1 MDRRPAT
8 WDRDIDTSQP
18 DNVATVI
25 KWNDQNLALAS
36 EYERNVGKLIEEKS
50 LKVEELKNNQQASP
64 IDIQR
69 LREEIESLKSLFDN
83 YNLGM
88 NYFRRARGGRSGLR
102 E

>member
-1 MDRRPAT
+1 MAT
-8 WDRDIDTSQP
+8 EPSQ
-18 DNVATVI
+18 
-25 KWNDQNLALAS
+25 LAS

-50 LKVEELKNNQQASP
+50 LKLEQLKNNQEISLT
-64 IDIQR
+64 DIQR
-69 LREEIESLKSLFDN
+69 LREEIESLQSLFDN

>member
-1 MDRRPAT
+1 MAT
-8 WDRDIDTSQP
+8 EHSQ
-18 DNVATVI
+18 
-25 KWNDQNLALAS
+25 LAS

-50 LKVEELKNNQQASP
+50 LKLEQLKNSQEISLT
-64 IDIQR
+64 DIQK
-69 LREEIESLKSLFDN
+69 LQEEIESLQSLFDN

>member
-1 MDRRPAT
+1 
-8 WDRDIDTSQP
+8 
-18 DNVATVI
+18 
-25 KWNDQNLALAS
+25 LAS
-36 EYERNVGKLIEEKS
+36 EYERNVGKLIEEKT
-50 LKVEELKNNQQASP
+50 LKVEELKNNHQASP
-64 IDIQR
+64 IDIQK

>member
-1 MDRRPAT
+1 MAT
-8 WDRDIDTSQP
+8 EHSQ
-18 DNVATVI
+18 
-25 KWNDQNLALAS
+25 LAS

-50 LKVEELKNNQQASP
+50 LKLEQLKNNQEISLT
-64 IDIQR
+64 DIQR
-69 LREEIESLKSLFDN
+69 LQEEIESLQSLFDN

>member
-1 MDRRPAT
+1 M
-8 WDRDIDTSQP
+8 
-18 DNVATVI
+18 
-25 KWNDQNLALAS
+25 AS

-50 LKVEELKNNQQASP
+50 LKLEQLKNNQEISLT
-64 IDIQR
+64 DIQR
-69 LREEIESLKSLFDN
+69 LQEEIESLQSLFDN

>member
-1 MDRRPAT
+1 MAT
-8 WDRDIDTSQP
+8 EPSQ
-18 DNVATVI
+18 
-25 KWNDQNLALAS
+25 LAS

-50 LKVEELKNNQQASP
+50 LNLEQLKNNQEISLT
-64 IDIQR
+64 DIQK
-69 LREEIESLKSLFDN
+69 LQEEIESLQSLFDN

>member
-1 MDRRPAT
+1 MAT
-8 WDRDIDTSQP
+8 EPSQ
-18 DNVATVI
+18 
-25 KWNDQNLALAS
+25 LAS

-50 LKVEELKNNQQASP
+50 LKLEQLKNNQEISLT
-64 IDIQR
+64 DIQR
-69 LREEIESLKSLFDN
+69 LQEEIESLQSLFDN

>member
-1 MDRRPAT
+1 
-8 WDRDIDTSQP
+8 
-18 DNVATVI
+18 
-25 KWNDQNLALAS
+25 LAS

-50 LKVEELKNNQQASP
+50 LKVEELKNNHQASP

>member
-1 MDRRPAT
+1 
-8 WDRDIDTSQP
+8 
-18 DNVATVI
+18 
-25 KWNDQNLALAS
+25 LAS
-36 EYERNVGKLIEEKS
+36 EYERNVGKLIEEKT
-50 LKVEELKNNQQASP
+50 LKVEELKNNHQASP

>member
-1 MDRRPAT
+1 
-8 WDRDIDTSQP
+8 
-18 DNVATVI
+18 
-25 KWNDQNLALAS
+25 LAS
-36 EYERNVGKLIEEKS
+36 EYERNVGKLIEEKT
-50 LKVEELKNNQQASP
+50 LKVEELKNNNQASP
-64 IDIQR
+64 IDVQR

>member
-1 MDRRPAT
+1 MAT
-8 WDRDIDTSQP
+8 GPSQ
-18 DNVATVI
+18 
-25 KWNDQNLALAS
+25 LAS

-50 LKVEELKNNQQASP
+50 LKLEQLKNNQDTSLT
-64 IDIQR
+64 DIQR
-69 LREEIESLKSLFDN
+69 LQEEIESLQSLFDN

>member
-1 MDRRPAT
+1 MAT
-8 WDRDIDTSQP
+8 EPSQ
-18 DNVATVI
+18 
-25 KWNDQNLALAS
+25 LAS

-50 LKVEELKNNQQASP
+50 LKLEQLKNNQEISLTE
-64 IDIQR
+64 IQR
-69 LREEIESLKSLFDN
+69 LQEEIESLQSLFDN

>member
-1 MDRRPAT
+1 MAT
-8 WDRDIDTSQP
+8 EPSQ
-18 DNVATVI
+18 
-25 KWNDQNLALAS
+25 LAS

-50 LKVEELKNNQQASP
+50 LKLEQLKNNQEISP
-64 IDIQR
+64 TDIQK
-69 LREEIESLKSLFDN
+69 LQEEIESLQSLFDN

>member
-1 MDRRPAT
+1 MAT
-8 WDRDIDTSQP
+8 EPSQ
-18 DNVATVI
+18 
-25 KWNDQNLALAS
+25 LAS

-50 LKVEELKNNQQASP
+50 LKLEQLKNSQEISP
-64 IDIQR
+64 TDIQM
-69 LREEIESLKSLFDN
+69 LQEEIESLQSLFDN

>member
-1 MDRRPAT
+1 MAT
-8 WDRDIDTSQP
+8 EPSQ
-18 DNVATVI
+18 
-25 KWNDQNLALAS
+25 LAS

-50 LKVEELKNNQQASP
+50 LKLEQLKNNQEISLT
-64 IDIQR
+64 DIRR
-69 LREEIESLKSLFDN
+69 LQEEIESLQSLFDN

>member
-1 MDRRPAT
+1 MAT
-8 WDRDIDTSQP
+8 EPSQ
-18 DNVATVI
+18 
-25 KWNDQNLALAS
+25 LAS

-50 LKVEELKNNQQASP
+50 LKLEQLKNNQEISLTE
-64 IDIQR
+64 IQK
-69 LREEIESLKSLFDN
+69 LQEEIESLQSLFDN

>member
-1 MDRRPAT
+1 MAT
-8 WDRDIDTSQP
+8 EPSQ
-18 DNVATVI
+18 
-25 KWNDQNLALAS
+25 LAS

-50 LKVEELKNNQQASP
+50 LKLEQLKNNQEVSLT
-64 IDIQR
+64 DIQR
-69 LREEIESLKSLFDN
+69 LQEEIESLQSLFDN